1 MLSLLHL
8 VVKAQQY
15 LETLSCMFLDKKILF
30 EIWINPEL
38 NLTIFQGTEQLCSC
52 FTQFDGSSQV
62 LNQFD
67 KFRDKIA

>member
-1 MLSLLHL
+1 
-8 VVKAQQY
+8 
-15 LETLSCMFLDKKILF
+15 MFLDKKILF

-52 FTQFDGSSQV
+52 FTQFGGSSQV